1 MFNDRLKECRESLGL
16 SQVDFAE
23 KIGLTKD
30 LYNKYERG
38 NARPSFETL
47 LKIATSLNVSIDYL
61 LGLTD
66 YKNIDDQLLVKKS
79 NVDKKFDKL
88 TSSSQNQILQ
98 IFHGLTDCMSD
109 YETIYA
115 EKHVDMDPGYG
126 KYLLNTISQFIKSYQ
141 DAAIYLK
148 KHFKLHD
155 VIHKY
160 EETHKFADETSAFF
174 ESLVWEL
181 QGRLESLAGEQ
192 GNIIFLPH
200 ALQSVSAGTG
210 TYLEDD
216 DMEKIKVQLNKQ
228 TALADY
234 CVTVNGNSME
244 PVFHDQDV
252 LLIHEQPDVEIDEY
266 GIFEINDEGY
276 VKKRGK
282 RELISLNPE
291 YDNIPFHPD
300 DHIKCFG
307 KVVGVLDPANIL

>member
-1 MFNDRLKECRESLGL
+1 MFADALKELR
-16 SQVDFAE
+16 
-23 KIGLTKD
+23 TKAD
-30 LYNKYERG
+30 LYQNDI
-38 NARPSFETL
+38 AETL
-47 LKIATSLNVSIDYL
+47 NVTQQTVAKWESGKAMPSVEMICTIANYFHVSTDYL

-244 PVFHDQDV
+244 PVFHDQDI